1 MISTSREAIEQKI
14 LKNNA
19 KYNNINNQRMVDI
32 FIIAVYAKDFS
43 NLTELTKKQEVD
55 LKVADCVSIIENLY
69 SLLSE
74 EQKKTIKML

>member
-1 MISTSREAIEQKI
+1 LISTSREAIEQKI